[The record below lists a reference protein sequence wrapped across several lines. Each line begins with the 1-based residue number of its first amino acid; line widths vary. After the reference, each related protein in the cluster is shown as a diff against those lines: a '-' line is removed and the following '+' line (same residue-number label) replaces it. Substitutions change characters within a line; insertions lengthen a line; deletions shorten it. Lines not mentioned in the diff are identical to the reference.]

1 MVDTTSSLEQ
11 LLHFHVN
18 SKEDLAEDMLSELGK
33 QDYLEIGD
41 DSHLKAD
48 VIMISGSWTIDFMI
62 PFFNLIYLIQ
72 VNHVIVR
79 YYMPVNA
86 VRPKFPRRK

>member
-1 MVDTTSSLEQ
+1 MANTTSSSEQ

-33 QDYLEIGD
+33 QDYPEVGD

-48 VIMISGSWTIDFMI
+48 VIMISGSLTIEFMI
-62 PFFNLIYLIQ
+62 
-72 VNHVIVR
+72 
-79 YYMPVNA
+79 
-86 VRPKFPRRK
+86 RPT